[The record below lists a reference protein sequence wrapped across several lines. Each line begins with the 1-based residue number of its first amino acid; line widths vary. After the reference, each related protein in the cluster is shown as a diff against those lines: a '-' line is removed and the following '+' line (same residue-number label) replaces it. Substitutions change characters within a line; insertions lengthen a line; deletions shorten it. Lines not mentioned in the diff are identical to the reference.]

1 MSYIK
6 AAVTP
11 LHESH
16 LEVGTGQ
23 IEKGQEDLDCNLEDE
38 VLSFILGVIEKIDN
52 LAEGEALVIWK
63 EIF

>member
-11 LHESH
+11 LHESR

-23 IEKGQEDLDCNLEDE
+23 IQKGSEDLDCNLDDE
-38 VLSFILGVIEKIDN
+38 ILSFVLGVIEKIDT

-63 EIF
+63 EVF